1 MPVLITT
8 LRMETPGQV
17 RTSQN
22 TFLNRGAD
30 ERIEGLERRVHAMTR
45 TWCVRVVW
53 HVPRAVLRV
62 RVEIMGSPKFRSVRK
77 SQCVLIMIDPIV
89 STRVPV
95 HRRDW
100 HPPPPHTHAVPR
112 GAVGVPCSAR
122 KDWRFAV
129 KSAPPIVPASPC
141 ARRRRRR
148 TLTAGAMPINTGTT
162 RGRTSRWS
170 STILAS

>member
-1 MPVLITT
+1 
-8 LRMETPGQV
+8 METPGQV

-62 RVEIMGSPKFRSVRK
+62 RVEIMGSPKFRSVGK

-89 STRVPV
+89 STRTRTPSRLASPAAAHARGAAGRCRCAVLCEEGLAFCREVSSADRASQPV
-95 HRRDW
+95 RA
-100 HPPPPHTHAVPR
+100 PPPPSDPHSR
-112 GAVGVPCSAR
+112 GDAY
-122 KDWRFAV
+122 
-129 KSAPPIVPASPC
+129 
-141 ARRRRRR
+141 
-148 TLTAGAMPINTGTT
+148 
-162 RGRTSRWS
+162 
-170 STILAS
+170 